1 MDGNIAPLPEIIN
14 LAQKYNALTF
24 VDDCHATGFFGKTGR
39 GTEDY
44 FNMLGSVDI
53 INSTL
58 GKALGGAMGGYTCGS
73 KELIQMLRQK
83 SR

>member
-1 MDGNIAPLPEIIN
+1 MDGNIAPLPEIIS

-24 VDDCHATGFFGKTGR
+24 VDDCHATGFFGKNGR

-73 KELIQMLRQK
+73 SELIQMLRQK